1 MASLIANEFSEATND
16 LHLSA
21 LMAVGFVLFVVTL
34 IVNAIARWLVWR
46 RGGRRARDD
55 RRAAAH
61 DSATRAA
68 CARARA
74 PARHERRHGRAHLRS
89 PRPSRSSRSS
99 SSSRYLLKQGAGA
112 LSLDFFTNMPK
123 PVGEAGGGMAN
134 AIVGTLILIGIASVG
149 RTAGRHRRGTV
160 SRRAAAGRKLANV
173 VRFLAD
179 VLNGLPSIV
188 MGIFAWQFLVRP
200 FGHFSALAGGAAIG
214 AMMIPLVTRT
224 TEEMV
229 RTVPQ
234 SLREAAL
241 ALGYPRWR
249 TSLQIVLRTALGGIV
264 TGVLVAVARVAGE
277 TAPLLFTAFG
287 NQFWSTNLTQP
298 IAALPL
304 QIFVY
309 AISPYDDW
317 HAQAWA
323 GALVLIGL
331 VLVISVVARFV
342 ARSRHGAGK

>member
-1 MASLIANEFSEATND
+1 MARLA
-16 LHLSA
+16 
-21 LMAVGFVLFVVTL
+21 
-34 IVNAIARWLVWR
+34 
-46 RGGRRARDD
+46 
-55 RRAAAH
+55 
-61 DSATRAA
+61 
-68 CARARA
+68 
-74 PARHERRHGRAHLRS
+74 HGRAAGMTTPVAAEHRHRARMRGRGLARRRGTS
-89 PRPSRSSRSS
+89 VTMIALTCVAAAIAIVPLLLIFA
-99 SSSRYLLKQGAGA
+99 YLLREGAGA
-112 LSLDFFTNMPK
+112 LSVDFFTNMPR
-123 PVGEAGGGMAN
+123 PVGETGGGMAN
-134 AIVGTLILIGIASVG
+134 AIIGTVILLGIASTVG
-149 RTAGRHRRGTV
+149 LPVGIGAGLYLAEHGGT
-160 SRRAAAGRKLANV
+160 RLANL

-214 AMMIPLVTRT
+214 VMMIPLVTRT

-229 RTVPQ
+229 WTVPG

-287 NQFWSTNLTQP
+287 NQFWSTNLTEP

-304 QIFVY
+304 QVFVY
-309 AISPYDDW
+309 AISPYDEW

-323 GALVLIGL
+323 GALVLIAL
-331 VLVISVVARFV
+331 VLLISVLARVAVR
-342 ARSRHGAGK
+342 ARHGRAND

>member
-1 MASLIANEFSEATND
+1 MIAEAADRHGAFARPRASGLARRRGVSVI
-16 LHLSA
+16 
-21 LMAVGFVLFVVTL
+21 MVTL
-34 IVNAIARWLVWR
+34 TCLAAAIAVVPLVVIL
-46 RGGRRARDD
+46 A
-55 RRAAAH
+55 
-61 DSATRAA
+61 
-68 CARARA
+68 
-74 PARHERRHGRAHLRS
+74 
-89 PRPSRSSRSS
+89 
-99 SSSRYLLKQGAGA
+99 YLLRQGAGA
-112 LSLDFFTNMPK
+112 LSIAFFTSMPK
-123 PVGEAGGGMAN
+123 PVGESGGGMAN
-134 AIVGTLILIGIASVG
+134 AIVGTLMLIGIASVVG
-149 RTAGRHRRGTV
+149 LPIGIGAGLYLAERRGT
-160 SRRAAAGRKLANV
+160 RLANL

-287 NQFWSTNLTQP
+287 NQFWSTKLTQP

-304 QIFVY
+304 QIFTY

-323 GALVLIGL
+323 GALVLIAL
-331 VLVISVVARFV
+331 VLVISLIARVAT
-342 ARSRHGAGK
+342 RSKHGGGHD

>member
-1 MASLIANEFSEATND
+1 MV
-16 LHLSA
+16 A
-21 LMAVGFVLFVVTL
+21 LTCAAAALAIVPL
-34 IVNAIARWLVWR
+34 IVILA
-46 RGGRRARDD
+46 
-55 RRAAAH
+55 
-61 DSATRAA
+61 
-68 CARARA
+68 
-74 PARHERRHGRAHLRS
+74 
-89 PRPSRSSRSS
+89 
-99 SSSRYLLKQGAGA
+99 YLLRQGAGA
-112 LSLDFFTNMPK
+112 LSLDFFTNMPR
-123 PVGEAGGGMAN
+123 PVGEVGGGMAN
-134 AIVGTLILIGIASVG
+134 AIVGTLILVGIASAVG
-149 RTAGRHRRGTV
+149 LPVGIGAGLYLAERGNT
-160 SRRAAAGRKLANV
+160 RLANL

-287 NQFWSTNLTQP
+287 NQFWSTEITQP

-304 QIFVY
+304 QVFVY
-309 AISPYDDW
+309 AISPYDEW
-317 HAQAWA
+317 HAHAWA
-323 GALVLIGL
+323 GALVLIAL
-331 VLVISVVARFV
+331 VLVISVLARIAV
-342 ARSRHGAGK
+342 RSRHGRAND

>member
-1 MASLIANEFSEATND
+1 MT
-16 LHLSA
+16 SA
-21 LMAVGFVLFVVTL
+21 
-34 IVNAIARWLVWR
+34 AIAGVPRM
-46 RGGRRARDD
+46 RARGLT
-55 RRAAAH
+55 RRKGVSIVMIVLTCIAAAL
-61 DSATRAA
+61 AVVPLIGILA
-68 CARARA
+68 
-74 PARHERRHGRAHLRS
+74 
-89 PRPSRSSRSS
+89 
-99 SSSRYLLKQGAGA
+99 YLLKQGASSV
-112 LSLDFFTNMPK
+112 SLGFFVHMPK
-123 PVGEAGGGMAN
+123 PVGEEGGGMAN
-134 AIVGTLILIGIASVG
+134 AILGTLMLIGLASCIGLPVG
-149 RTAGRHRRGTV
+149 IGAGLYMAEHRGT
-160 SRRAAAGRKLANV
+160 RIANL

-188 MGIFAWQFLVRP
+188 MGIFAWQFLVHP
-200 FGHFSALAGGAAIG
+200 FKQFSALAGGAALG
-214 AMMIPLVTRT
+214 AMMIPLVSRT

-241 ALGYPRWR
+241 ALGYPKWR

-287 NQFWSTNLTQP
+287 NQFFSTDLRKP

-304 QIFVY
+304 QIFTY

-323 GALVLIGL
+323 GALVLLAL
-331 VLVISVVARFV
+331 VLVISVIARFV
-342 ARSRHGAGK
+342 TRSRHGGGHD

>member
-1 MASLIANEFSEATND
+1 MTTAGTLAHPLARPRARGLARRRGTSLFMIALTCIAAALAIVPLIAI
-16 LHLSA
+16 LL
-21 LMAVGFVLFVVTL
+21 
-34 IVNAIARWLVWR
+34 
-46 RGGRRARDD
+46 
-55 RRAAAH
+55 
-61 DSATRAA
+61 
-68 CARARA
+68 
-74 PARHERRHGRAHLRS
+74 
-89 PRPSRSSRSS
+89 
-99 SSSRYLLKQGAGA
+99 YLLKQGASA
-112 LSLDFFTNMPK
+112 LSIDFFTNMPK
-123 PVGEAGGGMAN
+123 PVGDPGGGMAN
-134 AIVGTLILIGIASVG
+134 AIVGTLILIAIASAVG
-149 RTAGRHRRGTV
+149 LPVGIGAGLYLAERRGT
-160 SRRAAAGRKLANV
+160 RLANL

-200 FGHFSALAGGAAIG
+200 FGHFSALAGGVAIG

-234 SLREAAL
+234 ALREAAL

-287 NQFWSTNLTQP
+287 NQFWSTKVSQP

-304 QIFVY
+304 QVFTY
-309 AISPYDDW
+309 AISPYDEW

-331 VLVISVVARFV
+331 VLVISILARVVT
-342 ARSRHGAGK
+342 RSRVSGGHD

>member
-1 MASLIANEFSEATND
+1 M
-16 LHLSA
+16 SA
-21 LMAVGFVLFVVTL
+21 GAIDAPGAVEQHRRPTRSRPVALARRRGVSILMVTL
-34 IVNAIARWLVWR
+34 TCL
-46 RGGRRARDD
+46 
-55 RRAAAH
+55 AAAV
-61 DSATRAA
+61 AVV
-68 CARARA
+68 
-74 PARHERRHGRAHLRS
+74 PLVVILV
-89 PRPSRSSRSS
+89 
-99 SSSRYLLKQGAGA
+99 YLLKQGASA
-112 LSLDFFTNMPK
+112 LSLSFFTSMPK

-134 AIVGTLILIGIASVG
+134 AIIGTLILIGIASAVG
-149 RTAGRHRRGTV
+149 LPVGIGAGLYLAERRGT
-160 SRRAAAGRKLANV
+160 RLANL

-200 FGHFSALAGGAAIG
+200 VGHFSALAGGAAIG

-234 SLREAAL
+234 SLRDAAL

-264 TGVLVAVARVAGE
+264 TGVLVAVARFAGE
-277 TAPLLFTAFG
+277 TATLLFTALG
-287 NQFWSTNLTQP
+287 NQFWSTKISQP

-304 QIFVY
+304 QIFTY
-309 AISPYDDW
+309 AISPYEEQ

-323 GALVLIGL
+323 GALVLITL
-331 VLVISVVARFV
+331 VLVISIVARV
-342 ARSRHGAGK
+342 VTRARLGGGHD

>member
-1 MASLIANEFSEATND
+1 VTTGAAEATGAAD
-16 LHLSA
+16 RHGAFARPRARGLARRRGVSIV
-21 LMAVGFVLFVVTL
+21 MVTL
-34 IVNAIARWLVWR
+34 TCL
-46 RGGRRARDD
+46 
-55 RRAAAH
+55 AAAL
-61 DSATRAA
+61 AVV
-68 CARARA
+68 
-74 PARHERRHGRAHLRS
+74 PLVVILI
-89 PRPSRSSRSS
+89 
-99 SSSRYLLKQGAGA
+99 YLLRQGAGSVSVA
-112 LSLDFFTNMPK
+112 FFTSMPK

-134 AIVGTLILIGIASVG
+134 AIVGTLILIGIASLVG
-149 RTAGRHRRGTV
+149 LPVGIGAGLYLAERRGT
-160 SRRAAAGRKLANV
+160 RFADL

-200 FGHFSALAGGAAIG
+200 IGHFSALAGGAAIG

-277 TAPLLFTAFG
+277 TAPLLFTALG
-287 NQFWSTNLTQP
+287 NQFWSTKITQP

-304 QIFVY
+304 QIFTY
-309 AISPYDDW
+309 AISPYDEQ

-323 GALVLIGL
+323 GALVLIAL
-331 VLVISVVARFV
+331 VLVISLIARVATR
-342 ARSRHGAGK
+342 ARHGGGHD

>member
-1 MASLIANEFSEATND
+1 MTAVAS
-16 LHLSA
+16 
-21 LMAVGFVLFVVTL
+21 
-34 IVNAIARWLVWR
+34 
-46 RGGRRARDD
+46 
-55 RRAAAH
+55 AH
-61 DSATRAA
+61 G
-68 CARARA
+68 ARAR
-74 PARHERRHGRAHLRS
+74 PRARGLARRRGVSIIMVSLTCLAAALAVV
-89 PRPSRSSRSS
+89 PLVVILA
-99 SSSRYLLKQGAGA
+99 YLLKQGAGSLT
-112 LSLDFFTNMPK
+112 LSFFTNMPK
-123 PVGEAGGGMAN
+123 PVGEQGGGMAN
-134 AIVGTLILIGIASVG
+134 AILGTLMLIGIASVVG
-149 RTAGRHRRGTV
+149 LPVGIGAGLYLAEQRG
-160 SRRAAAGRKLANV
+160 AKLANA

-234 SLREAAL
+234 SLHEAAL

-287 NQFWSTNLTQP
+287 NQFWSTKVTQP

-304 QIFVY
+304 QIFSY

-323 GALVLIGL
+323 GALVLIAL
-331 VLVISVVARFV
+331 VLVISIIARFV
-342 ARSRHGAGK
+342 TRGRHAGGHD